1 MSLMI
6 QFSPL
11 MNRLC
16 FFLLA
21 LLAAIS
27 SSPAQVQLPQGIEKL
42 DLTVNGVART
52 GFIYTPPSAKETP
65 APVIFVWHAHGGT
78 AQNAARSFAMYQ
90 HMPEAISVYLQGL
103 NTPDQLSDLEGKN
116 STWQHV
122 AGIERDRDLDLFD
135 VTLAHLKEHYKVD
148 SQRIFSTGHS
158 SGGSFTYLLWQTRPD
173 VFCAIAP
180 SAGAIAII
188 ATANPF
194 SPGATPKP
202 KPCMHLADTQDLQVK
217 YEWQQLAIAKVKE
230 INQCSAEGTPW
241 DKECTLFPSKVG
253 APFIAFIKEG
263 GTHNFPAEAP
273 ALIAKFFKEQSA
285 AAK

>member
-1 MSLMI
+1 MSLKI

-27 SSPAQVQLPQGIEKL
+27 SSPAQVQLPQGIKKL
-42 DLTVNGVART
+42 DLIVDGVARS
-52 GFIYTPPSAKETP
+52 GFIYSPSTAQETP
-65 APVIFVWHAHGGT
+65 APVIFVWHGHDGT

-103 NTPDQLSDLEGKN
+103 NTLRELNDLEGKN

-135 VTLAHLKEHYKVD
+135 ATLAHLKEHYKVD

-158 SGGSFTYLLWQTRPD
+158 SGGSFTYLLWLTRPD

-180 SAGAIAII
+180 SAGTIAIS
-188 ATANPF
+188 AAANPF

-202 KPCMHLADTQDLQVK
+202 KPCMHLASTQDPLVK
-217 YEWQQLAIAKVKE
+217 FEWQQLAIAKVKE

-241 DKECTLFPSKVG
+241 DKDCTLFPSKVG
-253 APFIAFIKEG
+253 APFIAFIQQG
-263 GTHNFPAEAP
+263 GTHKFPAEAP

-285 AAK
+285 AVK